1 MAQTRLDE
9 RTRRRCVELCR
20 DAAMH
25 GSVVVVV
32 VVVVVHVVVVVII
45 VVEKEEGLSVAQTR
59 LDERTRRR
67 CVELCRDAAMHGS
80 VVVVVVVH
88 VVVVD

>member
-1 MAQTRLDE
+1 MCFMSQTNNEIRETDRSIQLVQRSIIEKEESLKVAQTRLDE

-32 VVVVVHVVVVVII
+32 VVVVVV
-45 VVEKEEGLSVAQTR
+45 
-59 LDERTRRR
+59 
-67 CVELCRDAAMHGS
+67 
-80 VVVVVVVH
+80 
-88 VVVVD
+88 